1 MKNYYLFAA
10 LTVALTGCA
19 STAKWEHPQAQKAG
33 NAQDVATMAL
43 AECEAYAAGRA
54 PMPQTMP
61 YMPVPGPTNYTTTG
75 SINQYGSYSTF
86 NATTTS
92 SGFAS
97 GYAAGANMGA
107 NIANAYLLS
116 AAADKQEKLTGACMR
131 SLGWVDTSTPEGAQK
146 FKDATSNAKT
156 NDAAAEQKKLRDTT
170 EIAEF
175 LAWAAQQPAPNNIDY
190 TVDDEKYQEL
200 RENIRY
206 VLNNKEYGGRPFPE
220 VLRIAHYM
228 VVSASLKR

>member
-1 MKNYYLFAA
+1 
-10 LTVALTGCA
+10 
-19 STAKWEHPQAQKAG
+19 
-33 NAQDVATMAL
+33 MAL

-61 YMPVPGPTNYTTTG
+61 YMPVPSPTNYTTTG
-75 SINQYGSYSTF
+75 TINQYGSYSTF

-146 FKDATSNAKT
+146 LKDATSEAKVSDT
-156 NDAAAEQKKLRDTT
+156 AAEQKKQQDTL
-170 EIAEF
+170 EIAGF
-175 LAWAAQQPAPNNIDY
+175 LAWAAQQPPPNNIDY
-190 TVDDEKYQEL
+190 TVEDQKYKEL
-200 RENIRY
+200 MENFRY
-206 VLNNKEYGGRPFPE
+206 LLTKKEYGGRRFPE